1 MKNCEQSVICTFDQ
15 MQDLWKTDDRTEPK
29 LAFNT
34 AVHTKV
40 NKIRMRATAKKCR
53 KTGKQY
59 ELEERKKEKIVK
71 IA

>member
-15 MQDLWKTDDRTEPK
+15 MQDLWKTDDHTEPK
-29 LAFNT
+29 LASNT

-40 NKIRMRATAKKCR
+40 NKKRMRATAKKCR

-59 ELEERKKEKIVK
+59 ELEEGKKEKIVK